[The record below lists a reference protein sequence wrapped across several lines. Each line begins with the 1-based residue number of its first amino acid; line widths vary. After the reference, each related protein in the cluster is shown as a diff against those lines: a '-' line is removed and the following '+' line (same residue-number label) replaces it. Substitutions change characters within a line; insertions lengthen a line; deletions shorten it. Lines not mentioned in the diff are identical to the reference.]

1 MVVRHDDLR
10 QHRRLYKLGR
20 LYLDFFL
27 LKLWLAALLVG
38 LIVKSSTL
46 FVSDSPNL
54 VTLSWVASIMWIG
67 EM

>member
-27 LKLWLAALLVG
+27 FKLWLIALLVAFLVG
-38 LIVKSSTL
+38 TNTMLSNV
-46 FVSDSPNL
+46 PNL
-54 VTLSWVASIMWIG
+54 VTLSWVASVMWVV